1 MWDMATQVIV
11 SAIGKDRPGIVHKVS
26 DAIWKNG
33 GNITVQRSVKLGGEF
48 ALIVMFSVEQ
58 ESGIDPLLAELNGL
72 GDEHLQ
78 VSARV
83 TETEPGAESAEG
95 VRELRVGGADQ
106 PGIINTLTLFLLEH
120 GMNIQAM
127 DYTTA
132 NGPFSAAPLF
142 NATILVSLSEGGNF
156 DTVREDLR
164 VLEQDLNIDIEI
176 ATPAST
182 S

>member
-1 MWDMATQVIV
+1 MATQVIV

-26 DAIWKNG
+26 QAIWKNG

-48 ALIVMFSVEQ
+48 ALIVMFAVEK
-58 ESGIDPLLAELNGL
+58 ESGIDPLLVELNGL
-72 GDEHLQ
+72 GDAQLQ

-83 TETEPGAESAEG
+83 TETEAESAKG
-95 VRELRVGGADQ
+95 VRELRVCGADQ

-132 NGPFSAAPLF
+132 NGPFTAAPLF
-142 NATILVSLSEGGNF
+142 NATILVSLSEGGSF
-156 DTVREDLR
+156 DTVREDLQ
-164 VLEQDLNIDIEI
+164 VLEQDLHIDIEI